1 MIKEL
6 DNENFLKETST
17 GLKLIEFFAD
27 WCGFCTRQEPI
38 LEELD
43 KVWIGRVNTDE
54 NKEIA
59 RKYKINSLPSFI
71 LLKNGEE
78 VDRFTGLHS
87 KFDIMN
93 IITKHMKN

>member
-6 DNENFLKETST
+6 NNDNFTKETAN
-17 GLKLIEFFAD
+17 GLKLVEFFAD

-38 LEELD
+38 LQELD
-43 KVWIGRVNTDE
+43 KIWIGRVNTDE
-54 NKEIA
+54 NRDIA
-59 RKYKINSLPSFI
+59 KKYKINSLPSFV

-78 VDRFTGLHS
+78 VERFTGLHS

>member
-6 DNENFLKETST
+6 NSENFIKETQS
-17 GLKLIEFFAD
+17 GLKLVEFFAD

-38 LEELD
+38 LKELD
-43 KVWIGRVNTDE
+43 KVWVGRVNTDE
-54 NKEIA
+54 NRDIA
-59 RKYKINSLPSFI
+59 KKYKINSLPSFV

-93 IITKHMKN
+93 IINKHLK

>member
-6 DNENFLKETST
+6 DSENFTKETQS
-17 GLKLIEFFAD
+17 GLKLVEFFAD

-38 LEELD
+38 LKELD
-43 KVWIGRVNTDE
+43 KVWVGRVNTDE
-54 NKEIA
+54 NRDIA
-59 RKYKINSLPSFI
+59 KKYKINSLPSFV

-93 IITKHMKN
+93 IINKHLK